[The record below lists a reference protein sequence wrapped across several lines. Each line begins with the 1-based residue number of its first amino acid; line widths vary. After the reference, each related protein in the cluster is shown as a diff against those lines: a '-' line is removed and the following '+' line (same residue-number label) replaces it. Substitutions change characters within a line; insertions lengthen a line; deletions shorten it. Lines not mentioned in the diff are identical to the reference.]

1 MKIENHLTGIN
12 ISKSTTEPG
21 NVNDNFYA
29 DMLKN
34 RKKRS
39 NYYRWHNINSRGLSK
54 SKTFEVLNFPRAA
67 SNEILGKIDD
77 VLNQKPE
84 SLIVYV
90 RTNDFTNKINLRNII
105 KNKIS
110 VIKTKQKSPNTV
122 LSFSKIIIRKDKK
135 KLKKLRA
142 DTISKLKNYCSRK
155 NLRLI
160 NYENIKTI
168 WVSRSYIW
176 KERVTVSLQKTCWI
190 FNYEGDLFI
199 QENCVSNDSTF
210 SQSDI
215 QKVLKDIR
223 ISIRTRIWLSKYKL
237 FKK

>member
-1 MKIENHLTGIN
+1 
-12 ISKSTTEPG
+12 
-21 NVNDNFYA
+21 
-29 DMLKN
+29 MLN
-34 RKKRS
+34 
-39 NYYRWHNINSRGLSK
+39 NINSRGLSK
-54 SKTFEVLNFPRAA
+54 SKTFEVLNFPKAA

-90 RTNDFTNKINLRNII
+90 RTNDFTNIINLRNII

-110 VIKTKQKSPNTV
+110 VIKTKQKSPNTA

-142 DTISKLKNYCSRK
+142 DTISRLKNYCSRK

-168 WVSRSYIW
+168 WVSRSYI
-176 KERVTVSLQKTCWI
+176 
-190 FNYEGDLFI
+190 
-199 QENCVSNDSTF
+199 
-210 SQSDI
+210 
-215 QKVLKDIR
+215 
-223 ISIRTRIWLSKYKL
+223 
-237 FKK
+237 